1 MIYLI
6 GCTHF
11 GHKNIVKLAN
21 RPFQSIDEMDDVLIQ
36 NWNRT
41 VKAKDEVLHLGDFAV
56 YSKMSPD
63 YYLKKLNGKITT
75 IRGNHDDSLWGKDYH
90 EFNYEKRKVVL
101 MHYPIH
107 EWNGFFRGAVHFH
120 AHTHSP
126 DFYSGERRGNVCV
139 DAINFTPISL
149 DEAIARVTS

>member
-41 VKAKDEVLHLGDFAV
+41 VKAKD
-56 YSKMSPD
+56 
-63 YYLKKLNGKITT
+63 I
-75 IRGNHDDSLWGKDYH
+75 
-90 EFNYEKRKVVL
+90 VV
-101 MHYPIH
+101 
-107 EWNGFFRGAVHFH
+107 F
-120 AHTHSP
+120 
-126 DFYSGERRGNVCV
+126 
-139 DAINFTPISL
+139 
-149 DEAIARVTS
+149 